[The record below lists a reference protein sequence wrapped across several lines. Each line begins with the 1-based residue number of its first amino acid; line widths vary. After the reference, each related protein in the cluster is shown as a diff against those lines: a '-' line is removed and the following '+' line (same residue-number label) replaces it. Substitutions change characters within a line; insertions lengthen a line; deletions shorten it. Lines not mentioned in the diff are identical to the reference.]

1 MNDRTCIVTREAGSA
16 DELIRFVVAPDGTVV
31 PDLKRA
37 LPGRGC
43 WVTATRA
50 RVEEAVRKNL
60 FSRSLKESVTV
71 PEGLAALIDTLMVK
85 NLQGA
90 LGLSRKAGL
99 LLTGAAKV
107 EAAIRSGE
115 AALVMHA
122 TDAAADGIRKMDQ
135 ARKAVAMAGGPVI
148 PALKLLLSH
157 EMDLALGG
165 GNVIHAAALRGPAGE
180 SLAKKARAL
189 AHYRGL
195 EDVSFAQNGAPKETE

>member
-50 RVEEAVRKNL
+50 RVEEAMRKNL
-60 FSRSLKESVTV
+60 FARSLKESVTV
-71 PEGLAALIDTLMVK
+71 PDGLAALIDTLMVK
-85 NLQGA
+85 NMQGA
-90 LGLSRKAGL
+90 LGLSRKAGQ

-107 EAAIRSGE
+107 EGAIRSGE

-122 TDAAADGIRKMDQ
+122 TDAAPDGIRKMDQ
-135 ARKAVAMAGGPVI
+135 ARKAVAMMGGPVI

-195 EDVSFAQNGAPKETE
+195 EELSFAQSGAPKETE

>member
-50 RVEEAVRKNL
+50 RVEEAMRKNL
-60 FSRSLKESVTV
+60 FARSLKESVTV
-71 PEGLAALIDTLMVK
+71 PDGLAALIDTLMVK

-107 EAAIRSGE
+107 EGAIRSGE

-148 PALKLLLSH
+148 PRSNFSCPTKWIWH
-157 EMDLALGG
+157 WVGEM
-165 GNVIHAAALRGPAGE
+165 
-180 SLAKKARAL
+180 
-189 AHYRGL
+189 
-195 EDVSFAQNGAPKETE
+195 